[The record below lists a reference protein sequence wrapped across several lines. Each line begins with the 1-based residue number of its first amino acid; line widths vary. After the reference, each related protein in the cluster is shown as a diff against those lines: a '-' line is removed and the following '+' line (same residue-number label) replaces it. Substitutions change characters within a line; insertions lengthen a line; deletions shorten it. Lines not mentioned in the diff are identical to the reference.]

1 MPGAEDDAETPLL
14 PDNSNG
20 APTTAQM
27 SESKRKRALLVSF
40 IGLVVIG
47 LGNKIFQKLQARPMY
62 NYPYFLSVYVTF
74 IYIPLSFAYIFPMFI
89 WGKHVITKEQ
99 RNIPWYKF
107 CVMGVLDGIA
117 GVMQTFAVN
126 YIPSGGLIILLT
138 QSAIPISMIIS
149 KFLLKVK
156 YQIQHYTGAIIVIAG
171 LAIVL
176 IPKFLNPDQTQNQ
189 NESAAMIGVW
199 CGVLILSCVPMTLS
213 SVYKEKAL
221 GELEIDVIYLNG
233 WVAIYQFLLSL
244 AVAVPLAYASN
255 LTPKDIPSNFADGA
269 KCYVGIN
276 TITGGLNPDEC
287 QHAPLFVNLYIAFNV
302 LYNILII
309 LILKY
314 GSANLLWLAMTLMVP
329 LGDLAFSLPFVP
341 GNLPMT
347 PWDWL
352 GLVVIMGGL
361 TLYRFFGF
369 FKEKIMQ
376 HRQNKHQPMSVSGNG
391 TTTNN

>member
-1 MPGAEDDAETPLL
+1 MTVEQDDAETPLL
-14 PDNSNG
+14 PGDATNG
-20 APTTAQM
+20 PNTAQM

-40 IGLVVIG
+40 IGLVIIG

-89 WGKHVITKEQ
+89 WGKHIITKEQ
-99 RNIPWYKF
+99 RNIRWYKF
-107 CVMGVLDGIA
+107 AVMGILDGIA

-149 KFLLKVK
+149 KLLLKVK
-156 YQIQHYTGAIIVIAG
+156 YQFQHYTGAVIVIIG
-171 LAIVL
+171 LVVVL
-176 IPKFLNPDQTQNQ
+176 LPQFLHPAANDEH
-189 NESAAMIGVW
+189 ESPAMIGVW

-244 AVAVPLAYASN
+244 AVAVPLAYASQ
-255 LTPKDIPSNFADGA
+255 LTPKDIPYNFADGA

-276 TITGGLNPDEC
+276 TITGGAHLDEC
-287 QHAPLFVNLYIAFNV
+287 QNAPLFVNLYIAFNV

-329 LGDLAFSLPFVP
+329 LGNGAFALPFVP

-347 PWDWL
+347 YWDII
-352 GLVVIMGGL
+352 GLIVIMGGL
-361 TLYRFFGF
+361 ILYRFFGL
-369 FKEKIMQ
+369 FKEKFLQ
-376 HRQNKHQPMSVSGNG
+376 HKHHKNQPMSENG
-391 TTTNN
+391 DPK